1 MKVGSKPRPRNKL
14 FSILRKEKQD
24 SFKRFPLVFTLL
36 TAFGVVITYNG
47 IHGLIEKV
55 DWLNRNPAI
64 PLVVGILILLF
75 TGTLYKKL

>member
-1 MKVGSKPRPRNKL
+1 MISSKKSYSRLNLVDR
-14 FSILRKEKQD
+14 LRKEKQD
-24 SFKRFPLVFTLL
+24 SFKKFPLFFTLL

-55 DWLNRNPAI
+55 DWLNNNPVI
-64 PLVVGILILLF
+64 PLIVGILILLF